1 MAFPAI
7 AVVPTIG
14 AHGHIVRLVEQL
26 DDQGETDVVIVL
38 DNGCDPFTAAWL
50 EQHDLVQRVPMTD
63 ANIHRLW
70 NAGLDAAAA
79 RCEQSNVAVLNDDIR
94 IGPGFMAG
102 LGAALRS
109 HPNIAVVGPN
119 YDKRPGTGLQLVFN
133 ICAGRYDG
141 SGGLPGFA
149 FMLRGESRYRFPE
162 NLTWWWGDADMVLTH
177 RQLGEFVAI
186 AFDVEVEH
194 VDGGSQT
201 GKWTSPAMREV
212 LAADHATFMA
222 KWERISEENRR
233 ALLHH

>member
-1 MAFPAI
+1 MTLPAL

-26 DDQGETDVVIVL
+26 EAQGQTDAVIVV

-50 EQHDLVQRVPMTD
+50 EQRPIVQRIPMTCR
-63 ANIHRLW
+63 NIHKLW
-70 NAGLDAAAA
+70 NAGLDAAAVKA
-79 RCEQSNVAVLNDDIR
+79 EQSNVAVLNDDIR
-94 IGPGFMAG
+94 IGPDFMAG

-119 YDKRPGTGLQLVFN
+119 YDKRPGTGLQLVFD

-141 SGGLPGFA
+141 TGGLPGFA
-149 FMLRGESRYRFPE
+149 FMVKGESRYRFPE

-177 RQLGEFVAI
+177 RQLGDFAAI
-186 AFDVEVEH
+186 VLGVEVEH
-194 VDGGSQT
+194 VDGGSQS
-201 GKWTSPAMREV
+201 GEWTSPEMKEV
-212 LAADHATFMA
+212 LAADHAAFVA

-233 ALLHH
+233 ALLHN